1 MSVLVRA
8 RLINFGLL
16 VMAAV
21 SVIATVWTAR
31 LPTSAERAVRQG
43 HLLPVFREDD
53 VSRIEV
59 HQGPRRTVITRRPPR
74 LGESADE
81 PSAPELGEPESAE
94 WRLVEPFE
102 TDADPAPVEKLLGSL
117 QYATWEREVPGGVD
131 PAAQAGGGQ
140 SAEASSVLS
149 AREIAIQ
156 MGALAYHL
164 RLGRDALSPPGSKYV
179 EVEASGSDKR
189 VYVIKKRLAD
199 ELFVD
204 ADAFRGRQLV
214 PYRKSS
220 IERLTLSSAAGVRRL
235 RRVGSD
241 FHFEGMEEE
250 QRAERQGVERIFL
263 ALSRVVAEPFVD
275 VAVAQAALSVDKSVR
290 ISLIPTA
297 ADKPEAS
304 LEFGGECPGQPGKA
318 LALRHLPEPLAG
330 CVPKDVLWP
339 LREPASA
346 LIDRGLF
353 GLSADEVDTVRIVEG
368 EQVLELARGGDGFV
382 LRQPREAE
390 LDAEAARDRLSRIL
404 DIQGE
409 LLTGQNKPANA
420 SQYSSAIITLES
432 SARLGEE
439 RVKET
444 VRVSA
449 PLADGSRR
457 AFREVD
463 GAVLVIPA
471 EGALSLRADAT
482 LLKEHQVFNY
492 AVKDVRA
499 VDVVSG
505 SVKQRIERTAEGGLT
520 LVSPK
525 GYDVDG
531 GLAVELIDQLRTLR
545 ALRWVTDRESTG
557 FGLDKPRAVAKL
569 LVEVE
574 GRQIERTLQLGRSA
588 PGGYYAR
595 VDRDPGIFVAPRA
608 VERALGTWLI
618 DRAVFSADPESVV
631 ELSLIAEGRGKI
643 ILRRVLGVLT
653 PQKGTTEFEPSRID
667 ELLEA
672 LASLRPEAAVH
683 LGAAPP
689 SEGFRRPILTGFIRR
704 QSPKDIGMPPV
715 RFSVGS
721 RDSFRDASIYYARH
735 ASVNAT
741 YALPREQVQ
750 RLLDF
755 F

>member
-1 MSVLVRA
+1 MSVLLRA

-16 VMAAV
+16 FMAAV
-21 SVIATVWTAR
+21 SVIATIWTAR
-31 LPTSAERAVRQG
+31 IPTSAEREVRQR
-43 HLLPVFREDD
+43 HLLPVFRESD

-59 HQGPRRTVITRRPPR
+59 RQGPRRTVLTRRPPR
-74 LGESADE
+74 LGESAE
-81 PSAPELGEPESAE
+81 PPSATERAEPESAE
-94 WRLVEPFE
+94 WRLIEPFE

-117 QYATWEREVPGGVD
+117 QYATWEREVPGGVE
-131 PAAQAGGGQ
+131 PGAAGAG
-140 SAEASSVLS
+140 AEGAGALS
-149 AREIAIQ
+149 ERELTIQ
-156 MGALAYHL
+156 MGALSYHL
-164 RLGRDALSPPGSKYV
+164 RLGQDALSPPGSKYV
-179 EVEASGSDKR
+179 EVEASGSDQR
-189 VYVIKKRLAD
+189 LYVIKKRLAD

-204 ADAFRGRQLV
+204 ADAFRGRQIV

-241 FHFEGMEEE
+241 FHFEGMEED
-250 QRAERQGVERIFL
+250 QRADRRGIERIFL
-263 ALSRVVAEPFVD
+263 ALSRAVIEPFVD
-275 VAVAQAALSVDKSVR
+275 VAVAQAALSVDTSVR
-290 ISLIPTA
+290 IALVPTA
-297 ADKPEAS
+297 SDKPEVS
-304 LEFGGECPGQPGKA
+304 LELGSECPVEPGKI
-318 LALRHLPEPLAG
+318 LAVRHLPEPIAG
-330 CVPKDVLWP
+330 CVPQDVVVP

-346 LIDRGLF
+346 LIDTGLF

-368 EQVLELARGGDGFV
+368 EQVLEFARGGDGFE
-382 LRQPREAE
+382 LRQPRHAE

-404 DIQGE
+404 DIEGE
-409 LLTGQNKPANA
+409 LLTGKNKPIKA
-420 SQYSSAIITLES
+420 SEYSGAFITLES

-444 VRVSA
+444 VRVSV

-457 AFREVD
+457 VFREAD

-471 EGALSLRADAT
+471 EAALSLRADAT
-482 LLKEHQVFNY
+482 LLKQHQVFDY
-492 AVKDVRA
+492 AIKDVRA

-505 SVKQRIERTAEGGLT
+505 SVKQRIQRTAEGALT

-531 GLAVELIDQLRTLR
+531 GLAADLIDQLRTLR
-545 ALRWVTDRESTG
+545 ALRWVTDRASTG
-557 FGLDKPRAVAKL
+557 FGLDKPRAIAKL
-569 LVEVE
+569 LVEVD
-574 GRQIERTLQLGRSA
+574 GQQIERTLELGRSA
-588 PGGYYAR
+588 PGGFYAR
-595 VDRDPGIFVAPRA
+595 VDRDPGVFVVPRGI
-608 VERALGTWLI
+608 ERVLGTWLI
-618 DRAVFSADPESVV
+618 DRAVFAADPDSVV

-653 PQKGTTEFEPSRID
+653 PQKGTTEFDASRID

-672 LASLRPEAAVH
+672 IAALRPEAAVH

-689 SEGFRRPILTGFIRR
+689 AEGFRRPILTAFVKR
-704 QSPKDIGMPPV
+704 QSPKNIGMPPV
-715 RFSVGS
+715 RFTVGS